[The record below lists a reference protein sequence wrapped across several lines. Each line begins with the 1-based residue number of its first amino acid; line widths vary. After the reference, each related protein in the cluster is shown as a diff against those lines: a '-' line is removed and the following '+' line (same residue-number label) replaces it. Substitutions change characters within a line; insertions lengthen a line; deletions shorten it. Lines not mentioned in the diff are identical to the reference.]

1 MKAFFLILLI
11 LSPIIYSQETSKT
24 SSSRISS
31 NPCEDTLLVELEH
44 KFLVAKDSMTVQEK
58 RLLSFLETECE
69 EYKKKQIEDEF
80 GMDENTY
87 SYDKSE
93 NTNDVW
99 FLVSI
104 ILALASIAT
113 LFYLLSQ

>member
-1 MKAFFLILLI
+1 MKAFILILLT
-11 LSPIIYSQETSKT
+11 LSPSIYSQEVNKT

-44 KFLVAKDSMTVQEK
+44 KFLIAKDSMTIQEK

-69 EYKKKQIEDEF
+69 EYKKKQIEDKF
-80 GMDENTY
+80 GMEENAY
-87 SYDKSE
+87 SYDKAG
-93 NTNDVW
+93 NTNDSW

-113 LFYLLSQ
+113 LIYLLSQ